1 MDTKA
6 ILVIGGKTM
15 QFDSIELAQAYM
27 KENNLT
33 DVEMVNLD
41 YQPLRRE
48 IPDESFLKYT
58 MLESHLPMFA
68 PMSGQ
73 ENRRTRRAA
82 ERAKRK

>member
-1 MDTKA
+1 MDKKA
-6 ILVIGGKTM
+6 ILIIGGKTM

-48 IPDESFLKYT
+48 IPDESFQKHT

-73 ENRRTRRAA
+73 ENRRARRAA

>member
-1 MDTKA
+1 MDKKV

-27 KENNLT
+27 KENDLT

-48 IPDESFLKYT
+48 IPDEYFQKYA

-73 ENRRTRRAA
+73 ENRRARRAA